1 MTDRHPRWIPKS
13 GGARPQPG
21 AHPSFGAAAKPVPGA
36 SPPVQPPDESAAEQY
51 RAIAEVTADW
61 AYALHIEPDGR
72 AITDW
77 MAPHVHAI
85 TGFTPSDLGPVD
97 AWLRMVHRD
106 DRELMRSHL
115 GTLQAG
121 RADTVEYRVVTAS
134 GETRWVRDY
143 ARPLAKP
150 EHGAVRVVGGVRD
163 ITARRQAEL
172 DRGRLLYELEQSQER
187 LDALASSMNRTLRSC
202 LNQVRDAVSRLETSA
217 AGGEPESKR
226 LDEHVQRLNQVTAA
240 VEEIIGRIDGLSNE
254 GEPGSD

>member
-1 MTDRHPRWIPKS
+1 MKDRHPHWIPRS
-13 GGARPQPG
+13 GGARPPAG
-21 AHPSFGAAAKPVPGA
+21 GRPSVDELAKPAGNT

-77 MAPHVHAI
+77 MASHVQQI
-85 TGFTPSDLGPVD
+85 TGFTPTQLGPVD
-97 AWLRMVHRD
+97 AWLRLVHRD

-172 DRGRLLYELEQSQER
+172 DRGRLLYELELSQER
-187 LDALASSMNRTLRSC
+187 LDALASSMSQTLRSC
-202 LNQVRDAVSRLETSA
+202 LNQVRDAVSVLETSA
-217 AGGEPESKR
+217 AGGESDSQRVEA
-226 LDEHVQRLNQVTAA
+226 HVQRLTQVTAA
-240 VEEIIGRIDGLSNE
+240 VEEIIGRIDRLAADE
-254 GEPGSD
+254 EYRSD